1 MERMEI
7 LYLSQKEVASFGI
20 PMAEIVIAVE
30 KRFIEMGNGRVEMP
44 PKPGIHPGAD
54 ENIYPRYAGLYPLT
68 SLGRC

>member
-30 KRFIEMGNGRVEMP
+30 KGFIEMGNGRV
-44 PKPGIHPGAD
+44 
-54 ENIYPRYAGLYPLT
+54 
-68 SLGRC
+68 